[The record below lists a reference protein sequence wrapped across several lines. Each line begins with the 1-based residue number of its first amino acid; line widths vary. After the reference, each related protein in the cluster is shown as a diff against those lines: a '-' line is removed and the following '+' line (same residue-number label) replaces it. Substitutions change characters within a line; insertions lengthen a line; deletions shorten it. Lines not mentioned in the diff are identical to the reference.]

1 MYAQHHVVCDY
12 VRYCLQIN
20 ICIIVVSILSSY
32 DDMEYLPLCAQEAS
46 LAVFVSEE
54 AYEANKS
61 RLSDDVPFFILPN
74 VADESFL

>member
-1 MYAQHHVVCDY
+1 MKRLSVI
-12 VRYCLQIN
+12 L
-20 ICIIVVSILSSY
+20 VSFLL
-32 DDMEYLPLCAQEAS
+32 YLPLCAQEAS